1 MDEDSI
7 TVVPDSTKV
16 KITNLMDCQ
25 TGYPT
30 MSGIFRRLAPY
41 ASMTVTAEELRQSA
55 NLPGVIDLFRNY
67 VRIGNKSLAEEFGVP
82 GDAVE
87 YNWTQKD
94 VDYAITTADIDVLL
108 DALDFA
114 PQGIVEMIVDRA
126 VTLEISDMTKR
137 QAIFEKTGNDIT
149 KMIQTKHAYD
159 SVTSD
164 DDKADEK
171 ATKRRVQQATDKK
184 PASSNRRRVTAEK
197 KATEE

>member
-1 MDEDSI
+1 MEDGSI

-30 MSGIFRRLAPY
+30 ISGVFRRLAPY

-82 GDAVE
+82 SDAVE
-87 YNWTQKD
+87 YSWTQKD
-94 VDYAITTADIDVLL
+94 VDYAVTSADIDVLL

-126 VTLEISDMTKR
+126 VALEIPDMTKR
-137 QAIFEKTGNDIT
+137 QAILEKTGNDIT
-149 KMIQTKHAYD
+149 KMIETKHAYD
-159 SVTSD
+159 SVSD
-164 DDKADEK
+164 GAEDASSSTARRRRVQEKTDDTAT
-171 ATKRRVQQATDKK
+171 TKRRRTTTSKK
-184 PASSNRRRVTAEK
+184 TSE
-197 KATEE
+197 